1 MKSSTL
7 FIVLSLAAGLVIP
20 LQGALNG
27 ILGKQMNHP
36 LQATFIS
43 FLGGV
48 FFLFILL
55 IVINPDLPTWSMLKS
70 NPWYIYTGGFLG
82 VIFVTMALLSVPVI
96 GAGNFL
102 AAALTGQ
109 MVGAIIIDHF
119 GILNVP
125 VQPITWTRALG
136 ILFLFVG
143 VYLVKRG

>member
-7 FIVLSLAAGLVIP
+7 FIILSLAAGLVIP

-55 IVINPDLPTWSMLKS
+55 IIINPDIPTWSMLKG

-82 VIFVTMALLSVPVI
+82 VIFVTMALLSVPII

-125 VQPITWTRALG
+125 VQPITWTRVLG
-136 ILFLFVG
+136 VLFLFLG